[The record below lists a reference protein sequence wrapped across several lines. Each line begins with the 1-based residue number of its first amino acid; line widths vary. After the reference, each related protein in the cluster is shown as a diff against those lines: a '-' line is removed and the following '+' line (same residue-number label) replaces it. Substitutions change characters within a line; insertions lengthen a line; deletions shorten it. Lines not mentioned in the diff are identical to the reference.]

1 MIAFFQTI
9 LDALSLGSI
18 FALAA
23 LGVGLL
29 FGILRLANIAHGDFI
44 TAGAYSLIV
53 PFTSVAA
60 ASELFIGSWHWT
72 LVIPTVGMIVVIIAL
87 LTERFVFRPLRN
99 ASAPTLMMASF
110 TVSYIL
116 QHIMLLVYGSQAR
129 GVNLWYGLTEPIF
142 IAGLRIPM
150 IQLITIGVTA
160 ALMIALSLFL
170 KFSRFGIEVRAAAED
185 FRMAQYLGVR
195 ANRVIGVAFAIS
207 GILAAVVAL
216 LYLPQSGTVSYAW
229 GSPLALYAFVAVV
242 VGGMG
247 SLVGAVVGGFLIGAA
262 ITFLQVYLP
271 SDLKPF
277 RDAFAFGFVILA
289 LVVRPDGLFPNK
301 SVHKRV

>member
-1 MIAFFQTI
+1 MVQVLQTA

-44 TAGAYSLIV
+44 TLGAYSLIV

-60 ASELFIGSWHWT
+60 SAQLFIGAWPWFF
-72 LVIPTVGMIVVIIAL
+72 VIPTVGAIVVLVAL
-87 LTERFVFRPLRN
+87 VTERFVFRPLRN

-110 TVSYIL
+110 TVSYVL
-116 QHIMLLVYGSQAR
+116 QNAMMLAYGSQAR
-129 GVNLWYGLTEPIF
+129 GVDLWYGLTQPIYLG
-142 IAGLRIPM
+142 ALRVPV

-160 ALMIALSLFL
+160 LLMISLSLFL
-170 KFSRFGIEVRAAAED
+170 KYSRFGIQVRAAAED
-185 FRMAQYLGVR
+185 FRMAQYLGFK
-195 ANRVIGVAFAIS
+195 ANRVIGGAFAIS
-207 GILAAVVAL
+207 GMLAATVAL
-216 LYLPQSGTVSYAW
+216 LYLPQSGTVNYAW

-247 SLVGAVVGGFLIGAA
+247 SLVGAVVGGFLLGIA
-262 ITFLQVYLP
+262 TTLLQVYLP

-277 RDAFAFGFVILA
+277 RDAFAFGFVILT
-289 LVVRPDGLFPNK
+289 LVVRPNGLFPNK
-301 SVHKRV
+301 NVHKRV